1 MCIMK
6 MDSILTFLA
15 GAALGAGLA
24 ILFAP
29 HSGEETRRRIRE
41 RANKD
46 YNSVKERINTAKQKI
61 KDSLNE
67 TAEAEL

>member
-1 MCIMK
+1 MK
-6 MDSILTFLA
+6 TNSILTFLA

-29 HSGEETRRRIRE
+29 RSGEETRRRIRE

>member
-1 MCIMK
+1 MK
-6 MDSILTFLA
+6 TNSILTFLA

-29 HSGEETRRRIRE
+29 RSGEETRRRIRE

-61 KDSLNE
+61 KDGLNE
-67 TAEAEL
+67 TEEAGL